1 LLTFFFKIKGGKMMS
16 DILFEKR
23 GKVAVITLNRPEV
36 MNAFTM
42 DMINQWAEALDEYR
56 KDNSVHAV
64 VLTATGERAFCSGV
78 DLAALNAMDTSKS
91 INRKNVLWEHIH
103 RIALT
108 VEQLEK
114 PMIAAVNGSAVG
126 AGMDMALMCDVR
138 FASENARF
146 SEGYIRVG
154 LVPGDGGAYFLP
166 RIVGMA
172 KALELMWTGDFISAN
187 EAKNLGI
194 VNHVYAPEDLMQKT
208 LEFAERIANSP
219 TIAIRMIK
227 RAAYQSAN
235 LDLRTALDL
244 ISSHFSIVR
253 DTDDH
258 KEALAAMIE
267 KRTAQFTG
275 N

>member
-1 LLTFFFKIKGGKMMS
+1 MMA

-23 GKVAVITLNRPEV
+23 GKIAIITLNRPQV

-42 DMINQWAEALDEYR
+42 DMIDQWAEALDEYR
-56 KDNSVHAV
+56 KDDSVHAV
-64 VLTATGERAFCSGV
+64 VLTGAGERAFCSGV
-78 DLAALNAMDTSKS
+78 DLAALDAMDASKS
-91 INRKNVLWEHIH
+91 INRKNILWEHIH

-108 VEQLEK
+108 LEQLEK

-126 AGMDMALMCDVR
+126 AGMDMALMCDIR

-172 KALELMWTGDFISAN
+172 KALELLWTGDFISAK
-187 EAKNLGI
+187 EAKDLSI
-194 VNHVYAPEDLMQKT
+194 VNHVYAPQDLMQKT

-253 DTDDH
+253 DTEDH
-258 KEALAAMIE
+258 HEALAAMIE
-267 KRTAQFTG
+267 KRTPHFTG